1 VLVERDVQLAELS
14 RLLEGC
20 IESRGATA
28 VLRGP
33 LAVGKTTLLRR
44 FIEHAEAAGALVA
57 DAAGICPERNLPLGV
72 LRQLF
77 HGLHLGEAERL
88 LAKGDLEAPCD
99 PTVSTSGRLSSL
111 SNRRLWAA
119 VQALSECVPI
129 VFTIDDL
136 HYADDASLHT
146 LEYFAGRVHNARVLI
161 VATGAETPAVVDRL
175 QGLWHTDLLRQ
186 REFHPVRV
194 ATLSEAGVAEVI
206 AERMTPGDAERLA
219 RPWHRLTGG
228 NPLLLMA
235 LLDDGRPGPED
246 TSDKVGAEYGKAVV
260 ACVRRGG
267 RYLLNTA
274 RGLAALGSYASPARL
289 SRLLDM
295 PEGAVVQMVEALE
308 ATGVLAEGAFRHS
321 SAPEALLADF
331 PMAERVELHRATARI
346 LHHVGALPECVARH
360 LVAAWHP
367 DEDWAHDVLK
377 DAAREALRGDELEF
391 AMSCLDLAEL
401 AGGDEDGGLGVT
413 ILRTR
418 VDFRND
424 LVAAFRRLDPLVRR
438 LHQGELRSDLA
449 AALIPALIWQGRAD
463 EAALAFRRL
472 GQVTDDRDEGVTVEP
487 GAVRGWTRFPPAPA
501 AEGEYAPGSAPV
513 LTVPGAAMLEG
524 AAALVNV
531 LRKGPA
537 DETVR
542 SAERVLESLP
552 LDDATFCAIQSAL
565 LALVYSDQT
574 DLAAHWCD
582 EMLRETS
589 LRRATSWQALL
600 AATRAEVSIRLGDL
614 RAAQR
619 HAGSALALIPARSW
633 GVAIGLP
640 LSSRMIAA
648 TGLGCDDGPEAVR
661 AALPDTMYE
670 SRFGAQYLYAR
681 GQRNLSLGRLHAAHD
696 DLFACGRLLQ
706 EWGIDLP
713 AFVPWRLEAV
723 QALLR
728 LGLQDR
734 AGELAAEQL
743 TRPGVDRPRTRGI
756 ALRALAATAE
766 PRRRPELLEEAA
778 DLLETGGDRAQL
790 AYALGELSEAH
801 RRLGQAG
808 KARMAARRAER
819 LAEECALAPLQKR
832 LLAGGTGSGPL
843 LAAPHPMYVLL
854 KEGDLSAAERRV
866 AELAAAGR
874 TNREISAELFITVS
888 TVEQHLTRVYRKLG
902 VNGREDLSESS
913 EGVRRSG

>member
-1 VLVERDVQLAELS
+1 
-14 RLLEGC
+14 
-20 IESRGATA
+20 
-28 VLRGP
+28 
-33 LAVGKTTLLRR
+33 
-44 FIEHAEAAGALVA
+44 
-57 DAAGICPERNLPLGV
+57 
-72 LRQLF
+72 
-77 HGLHLGEAERL
+77 
-88 LAKGDLEAPCD
+88 
-99 PTVSTSGRLSSL
+99 
-111 SNRRLWAA
+111 
-119 VQALSECVPI
+119 
-129 VFTIDDL
+129 
-136 HYADDASLHT
+136 
-146 LEYFAGRVHNARVLI
+146 
-161 VATGAETPAVVDRL
+161 
-175 QGLWHTDLLRQ
+175 
-186 REFHPVRV
+186 
-194 ATLSEAGVAEVI
+194 
-206 AERMTPGDAERLA
+206 
-219 RPWHRLTGG
+219 
-228 NPLLLMA
+228 
-235 LLDDGRPGPED
+235 
-246 TSDKVGAEYGKAVV
+246 
-260 ACVRRGG
+260 
-267 RYLLNTA
+267 
-274 RGLAALGSYASPARL
+274 
-289 SRLLDM
+289 
-295 PEGAVVQMVEALE
+295 
-308 ATGVLAEGAFRHS
+308 
-321 SAPEALLADF
+321 
-331 PMAERVELHRATARI
+331 
-346 LHHVGALPECVARH
+346 
-360 LVAAWHP
+360 
-367 DEDWAHDVLK
+367 
-377 DAAREALRGDELEF
+377 
-391 AMSCLDLAEL
+391 
-401 AGGDEDGGLGVT
+401 
-413 ILRTR
+413 
-418 VDFRND
+418 
-424 LVAAFRRLDPLVRR
+424 
-438 LHQGELRSDLA
+438 
-449 AALIPALIWQGRAD
+449 
-463 EAALAFRRL
+463 
-472 GQVTDDRDEGVTVEP
+472 
-487 GAVRGWTRFPPAPA
+487 
-501 AEGEYAPGSAPV
+501 
-513 LTVPGAAMLEG
+513 MLEG
-524 AAALVNV
+524 AAALVDV

-542 SAERVLESLP
+542 SAERVLESSP
-552 LDDATFCAIQSAL
+552 LDDATFCTIQSAL

-640 LSSRMIAA
+640 LSSRMIAT

-713 AFVPWRLEAV
+713 SFVPWRLEAV

-734 AGELAAEQL
+734 AAELAAEHL
-743 TRPGVDRPRTRGI
+743 TRPGVDRPRTKGI
-756 ALRALAATAE
+756 ALRTLAATAE

-832 LLAGGTGSGPL
+832 LLAGGTGGGPL